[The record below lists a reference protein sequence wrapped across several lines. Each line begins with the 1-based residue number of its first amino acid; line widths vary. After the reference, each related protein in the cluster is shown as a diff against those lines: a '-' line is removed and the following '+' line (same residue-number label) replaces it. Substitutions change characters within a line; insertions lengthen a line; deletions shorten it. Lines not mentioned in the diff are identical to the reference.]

1 MFSQTWGRF
10 GGMVAVLFCPLKL
23 GVAGRGEASS
33 FWGEPFERGRRSA
46 KEEKQQM
53 QYFLT
58 LLVIG
63 IIVGWLAGVITRG
76 GGFGLIGDIVVAVI
90 GAYLGSFIFSW
101 LGIVVEG
108 WAGVFI
114 RATVGAVVFLLVIR
128 LIRRI

>member
-1 MFSQTWGRF
+1 
-10 GGMVAVLFCPLKL
+10 
-23 GVAGRGEASS
+23 
-33 FWGEPFERGRRSA
+33 
-46 KEEKQQM
+46 M
-53 QYFLT
+53 QYLLT

-90 GAYLGSFIFSW
+90 GAYLGEFIFSW

-108 WAGVFI
+108 WVGVFV